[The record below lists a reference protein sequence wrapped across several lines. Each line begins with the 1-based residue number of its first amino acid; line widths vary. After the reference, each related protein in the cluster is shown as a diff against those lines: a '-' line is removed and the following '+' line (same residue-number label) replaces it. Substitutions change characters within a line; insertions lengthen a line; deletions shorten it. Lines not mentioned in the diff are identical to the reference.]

1 MKTRWLGSTL
11 TACSVLLAA
20 CQDGQVASE
29 LSGVPEAS
37 VTEVQN
43 APNNE
48 MTRSL
53 PAPYTYRTATASVKA
68 GAPIRDAFGNSLGTV
83 NGTNPK
89 EFHVFERIPVTIS
102 GSNTYLYWMR
112 GAYTGESVSG
122 FISQGYIVNPA
133 DLADQIDIRVA
144 NGNGASMP
152 ITTIGNF
159 RMQSISTAMGYP
171 GPSDGVC
178 RQYKWYGIR
187 GTYPSGTPY
196 AGTPY
201 AYLIWSVINVRG
213 GGLNRTIIRD
223 GEAFR
228 YTDTRIIRTKAYRFV
243 PGTSCGEEVGWVN
256 WRYVRVY
263 QNGKFFYGWAVS
275 GSYFADEGVIKDHMD
290 G

>member
-1 MKTRWLGSTL
+1 MQPIHFPTLALG
-11 TACSVLLAA
+11 AVLLAA
-20 CQDGQVASE
+20 CQDKQAIPTSAAQPPEKLSSEVTAQV
-29 LSGVPEAS
+29 VD
-37 VTEVQN
+37 
-43 APNNE
+43 APNYE
-48 MTRSL
+48 MTRAL
-53 PAPYTYRTATASVKA
+53 PDPYTYRTATASVKA

-83 NGTNPK
+83 NSTNPK

-112 GAYTGESVSG
+112 GAHTGESVSG
-122 FISQGYIVNPA
+122 FISQGYIVDPGT
-133 DLADQIDIRVA
+133 LAGKIDIRVA
-144 NGNGASMP
+144 NGNGESRP

-196 AGTPY
+196 A
-201 AYLIWSVINVRG
+201 YLVWSLPNVRG
-213 GGLNRTIIRD
+213 GGLNRSIISD

-228 YTDTRIIRTKAYRFV
+228 YTDTRIIRTEAYRYV
-243 PGTSCGEEVGWVN
+243 PGSSCGESVGWVN

-275 GSYFADEGVIKDHMD
+275 GSYFMDEGVIKDHMD